1 MTPCLEILSLHW
13 WLSISC
19 YQTFYF
25 LQLLLTTTT
34 RPLPHHLRSSF
45 HAIHQ
50 LFQRITSSAASEP
63 GHRHRHRP
71 PSSKGILNSSCWHR
85 LAPAPESLRLAR
97 ERILCRHPRAAPAPP
112 EAVWGSH
119 RCRLLFFSKLP
130 GWPYNTCFSLFL
142 FVFLYLWSSSTY
154 VSWTNL
160 WHPMHQGLMAVN
172 VPVQDQ
178 LCYFSH
184 FLEVSC
190 L

>member
-71 PSSKGILNSSCWHR
+71 PSSKGILNSSCWHTQTGTGTTESPTSKR
-85 LAPAPESLRLAR
+85 EDPVPASS
-97 ERILCRHPRAAPAPP
+97 CRPGTTGGC
-112 EAVWGSH
+112 VSH

>member
-1 MTPCLEILSLHW
+1 MQST
-13 WLSISC
+13 
-19 YQTFYF
+19 
-25 LQLLLTTTT
+25 
-34 RPLPHHLRSSF
+34 SSF
-45 HAIHQ
+45 RESPHQ
-50 LFQRITSSAASEP
+50 LHLSQDTGTGTALLAARGSWTAVAQ
-63 GHRHRHRP
+63 
-71 PSSKGILNSSCWHR
+71 WHR